1 MNESKD
7 TRLTSPLR
15 AVVLLLVPVVM
26 ICCNFWYHYQK
37 YSTEIEQYEDAKLGG
52 LVEKPG
58 SEIRKPDSERHP
70 REDINEEKK

>member
-1 MNESKD
+1 
-7 TRLTSPLR
+7 
-15 AVVLLLVPVVM
+15 M

-70 REDINEEKK
+70 REDINKEKK